1 MKKIGMLFA
10 IVLGVFLMT
19 GCGEVEE
26 KEQKLVCTSTQTED
40 ELSMEQVITM
50 TYKNDKLKRMTMEVK
65 TQITDSRVKENWNEF
80 KKSMAENNQEFNK
93 DGISQKIEID
103 DQNYKYSIILDVD
116 VENATEDALKEQGF
130 EGLKD
135 DDSTIEESKE
145 LAEKDG
151 SVCVIE

>member
-19 GCGEVEE
+19 GCGDVEE

-40 ELSMEQVITM
+40 ELSMDQVITM

-65 TQITDSRVKENWNEF
+65 TQITDSRVKDNWDEF

-103 DQNYKYSIILDVD
+103 DQNYKYSIILDID
-116 VENATEDALKEQGF
+116 VENATEEALKEQGF

>member
-19 GCGEVEE
+19 GCGEVKE

-40 ELSMEQVITM
+40 ELSMDQIITM

-65 TQITDSRVKENWNEF
+65 TQITDSRVKENWDEF
-80 KKSMAENNQEFNK
+80 KNSMAENNQEFNK

-116 VENATEDALKEQGF
+116 LENATEEALKEQGF

-151 SVCVIE
+151 SVCAIE